1 MTLIQ
6 YELHIMLFSYDTIT
20 VSKNAPSNYVS
31 LYLAKKKHYHS
42 VGLHTITLQMTGSWQ
57 KVKGKQ
63 IPWHPSEFFFFFFL
77 YCAKNT
83 CVLGSQ
89 VRNALFMHEFAWH
102 QLSYRQ
108 ETLWSPSWEQSLSLS
123 PVWIVHERVRQ
134 VGSGLKAEVEGRYLF
149 FVLSICRSAYR
160 S

>member
-6 YELHIMLFSYDTIT
+6 YELHMMLFLYQIIT

-31 LYLAKKKHYHS
+31 LYLAKKVLPFSGTTYHY
-42 VGLHTITLQMTGSWQ
+42 ITNDRKLTESQ
-57 KVKGKQ
+57 GKTNPMASFW
-63 IPWHPSEFFFFFFL
+63 IFF

-149 FVLSICRSAYR
+149 CVLSICRSAYR